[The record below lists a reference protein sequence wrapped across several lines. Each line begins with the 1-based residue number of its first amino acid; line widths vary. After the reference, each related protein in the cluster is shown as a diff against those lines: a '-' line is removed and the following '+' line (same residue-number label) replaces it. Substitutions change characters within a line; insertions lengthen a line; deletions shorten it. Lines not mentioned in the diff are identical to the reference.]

1 MRNSATFTACR
12 GNGCNTSALCRC
24 RRSQSLRRLNSPL
37 DGKILHSS
45 ADKVLHG
52 GFIHAVYDW
61 DIPAAFIALV
71 GAKTGGDVGEI

>member
-1 MRNSATFTACR
+1 MTIT
-12 GNGCNTSALCRC
+12 
-24 RRSQSLRRLNSPL
+24 RRLCVGAGVRRVYL
-37 DGKILHSS
+37 GLTAHLMAVILHSS